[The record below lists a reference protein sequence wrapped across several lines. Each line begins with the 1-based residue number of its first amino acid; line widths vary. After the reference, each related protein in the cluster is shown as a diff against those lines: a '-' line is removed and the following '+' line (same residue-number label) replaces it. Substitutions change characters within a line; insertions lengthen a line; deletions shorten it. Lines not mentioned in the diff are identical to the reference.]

1 MRCASS
7 TRVGFVYR
15 GTVRTFYEDTGWTNK
30 RLFEYVL

>member
-15 GTVRTFYEDTGWTNK
+15 GTVRTFYEDTGWTNQ